1 MDNSGTDPG
10 LQPRPETWREETR
23 PERRKRHRHRGD
35 NRSTLR
41 SVTVTAAVAAAGL
54 NALLF
59 AQIGIE
65 QSGTGSVQDAIV
77 SAFNGLF
84 PRGGLQAPAN
94 VPTAA
99 PGTTPVATTG
109 GS

>member
-1 MDNSGTDPG
+1 MGDSGAE
-10 LQPRPETWREETR
+10 PRPETWRDAVR
-23 PERRKRHRHRGD
+23 VERRKRHRHRGD

-54 NALLF
+54 NAVLF

-65 QSGTGSVQDAIV
+65 QSGIGSVQGAIV
-77 SAFNGLF
+77 SAVNGLF
-84 PRGGLQAPAN
+84 PRSGLQAPAN